1 MRLFIIF
8 ITLCAHAQSSPLPRS
23 DQHQKVTNLAVVEDA
38 MFNSTT
44 PNPMNATLQ
53 PLDVENTTTVHEEG
67 NAGNLTT
74 DPWKDLE
81 TTETDDDVNW
91 SQEPTDGMKHSD
103 AECVSQRTRSY
114 LASPC
119 GVREPPRRSVCNINN
134 IFHVKQGAKMLLQTL
149 TNFTFDGD
157 SGIPD
162 IKLDR
167 LSKTTPLDAQL
178 KELENSL
185 QTYFLYLSE
194 ASSIYSAK
202 FSQLKSLQFDFIRHN
217 LLSVLCDLD
226 NGMPIVP
233 PSLTTCLSRDS
244 TTFLSQTIYILQC
257 LHTDA
262 TVAMTWDRCHTN

>member
-1 MRLFIIF
+1 MILNLIYKTQWYISLGYLVLIHLLCLTGLFIIF

-44 PNPMNATLQ
+44 PNPLNATIQ
-53 PLDVENTTTVHEEG
+53 PLDVENTTIVHEEG

-149 TNFTFDGD
+149 VSVFFWNA
-157 SGIPD
+157 
-162 IKLDR
+162 
-167 LSKTTPLDAQL
+167 SKVKVFILYYERIS
-178 KELENSL
+178 KVSL
-185 QTYFLYLSE
+185 NKIS
-194 ASSIYSAK
+194 
-202 FSQLKSLQFDFIRHN
+202 
-217 LLSVLCDLD
+217 
-226 NGMPIVP
+226 
-233 PSLTTCLSRDS
+233 
-244 TTFLSQTIYILQC
+244 
-257 LHTDA
+257 
-262 TVAMTWDRCHTN
+262 

>member
-1 MRLFIIF
+1 MVLIHLFVFTGLFIIF

-23 DQHQKVTNLAVVEDA
+23 DQHQNVTNLAVVEDA

-44 PNPMNATLQ
+44 PNPLNATIQ
-53 PLDVENTTTVHEEG
+53 SLDVENTTIVHEEG

-149 TNFTFDGD
+149 VSVFFLNA
-157 SGIPD
+157 
-162 IKLDR
+162 
-167 LSKTTPLDAQL
+167 SKVKVFILYYERIS
-178 KELENSL
+178 KVSL
-185 QTYFLYLSE
+185 NKIS
-194 ASSIYSAK
+194 
-202 FSQLKSLQFDFIRHN
+202 
-217 LLSVLCDLD
+217 
-226 NGMPIVP
+226 
-233 PSLTTCLSRDS
+233 
-244 TTFLSQTIYILQC
+244 
-257 LHTDA
+257 
-262 TVAMTWDRCHTN
+262 

>member
-1 MRLFIIF
+1 MYKKNKIIYIKAEHLF
-8 ITLCAHAQSSPLPRS
+8 
-23 DQHQKVTNLAVVEDA
+23 
-38 MFNSTT
+38 
-44 PNPMNATLQ
+44 
-53 PLDVENTTTVHEEG
+53 
-67 NAGNLTT
+67 
-74 DPWKDLE
+74 
-81 TTETDDDVNW
+81 
-91 SQEPTDGMKHSD
+91 SQ
-103 AECVSQRTRSY
+103 
-114 LASPC
+114 
-119 GVREPPRRSVCNINN
+119 
-134 IFHVKQGAKMLLQTL
+134 
-149 TNFTFDGD
+149 
-157 SGIPD
+157 
-162 IKLDR
+162 
-167 LSKTTPLDAQL
+167 TTPLDAQL

-262 TVAMTWDRCHTN
+262 TVAMTWDRCHTNQRLLFPFSLFFMGFFKDLCMGFFLCFLKYPHLTYLFSRTT

>member
-1 MRLFIIF
+1 
-8 ITLCAHAQSSPLPRS
+8 
-23 DQHQKVTNLAVVEDA
+23 

-44 PNPMNATLQ
+44 PNPLNATLQ
-53 PLDVENTTTVHEEG
+53 PLHFENTTIVHEEG

-149 TNFTFDGD
+149 VSVF
-157 SGIPD
+157 
-162 IKLDR
+162 
-167 LSKTTPLDAQL
+167 
-178 KELENSL
+178 
-185 QTYFLYLSE
+185 SE
-194 ASSIYSAK
+194 MQAK
-202 FSQLKSLQFDFIRHN
+202 
-217 LLSVLCDLD
+217 
-226 NGMPIVP
+226 
-233 PSLTTCLSRDS
+233 
-244 TTFLSQTIYILQC
+244 
-257 LHTDA
+257 
-262 TVAMTWDRCHTN
+262 